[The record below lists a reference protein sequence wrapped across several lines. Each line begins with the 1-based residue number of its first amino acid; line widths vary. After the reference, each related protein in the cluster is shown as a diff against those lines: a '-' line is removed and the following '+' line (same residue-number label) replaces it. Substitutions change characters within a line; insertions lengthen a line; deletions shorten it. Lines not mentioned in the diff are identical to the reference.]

1 MPIIPNRIFLLARCM
16 KRDYAED
23 MFYNGNLFFNYP
35 ISWIG
40 MGEDGDEGQGD
51 VYEGVYSN
59 IISEKTKSLRKDSK
73 IVRIKDKPY
82 LRSESV
88 IKQWPCICFYSASD
102 LADKKIENGT
112 FVYDMAKD
120 YIDSFC
126 QGETFWSMFN
136 LDLHQRTS
144 MIIITRPGE
153 FFRRIRGLFAAQGLV
168 EFTDFIMQT
177 VSYRKNGKLFAYTQE
192 PFELLNKEEQFKKQ
206 QEFRIILNPGN
217 PKVLELL
224 HEGHKLCVGSME
236 EYAVLKTNFYDGAK
250 IKVKNGSIVFEGANW
265 QNMSGPLNE
274 WNLDPL
280 LGLMHGAYHT
290 TSCVMD
296 GQEEGIHAL
305 WVQLV
310 YVLASKYNIE
320 IRHAEYDDDKDDNV
334 FLIPHSDSVDVILKN
349 EEKDTYYYL
358 KDNYGYKAPS
368 FDALYGGFPPGL
380 VNVCCWKKKENIR

>member
-1 MPIIPNRIFLLARCM
+1 MHIIPNRVFLLARCM
-16 KRDYAED
+16 SRDYAED

-35 ISWIG
+35 INWVG
-40 MGEDGDEGQGD
+40 LGEDGDEGQGD

-88 IKQWPCICFYSASD
+88 IKEWPCICFYSASD

-126 QGETFWSMFN
+126 KGETFWSMFN

-153 FFRRIRGLFAAQGLV
+153 FFRRIRGVFATQGLV
-168 EFTDFIMQT
+168 EFNDFIMQT
-177 VSYRKNGKLFAYTQE
+177 VSYRKKGKLFAYTQE

-224 HEGHKLCVGSME
+224 HEGHKLCIASME
-236 EYAVLKTNFYDGAK
+236 EYAVLKTNFYDGA
-250 IKVKNGSIVFEGANW
+250 
-265 QNMSGPLNE
+265 
-274 WNLDPL
+274 
-280 LGLMHGAYHT
+280 
-290 TSCVMD
+290 
-296 GQEEGIHAL
+296 
-305 WVQLV
+305 
-310 YVLASKYNIE
+310 
-320 IRHAEYDDDKDDNV
+320 
-334 FLIPHSDSVDVILKN
+334 
-349 EEKDTYYYL
+349 
-358 KDNYGYKAPS
+358 
-368 FDALYGGFPPGL
+368 
-380 VNVCCWKKKENIR
+380 